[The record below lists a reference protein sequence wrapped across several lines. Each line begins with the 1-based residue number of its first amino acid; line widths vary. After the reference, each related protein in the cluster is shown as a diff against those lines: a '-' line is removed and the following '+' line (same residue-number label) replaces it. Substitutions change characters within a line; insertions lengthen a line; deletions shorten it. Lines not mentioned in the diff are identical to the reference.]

1 MDSRITDILD
11 SVITTRQFGKFLE
24 EDLRHE
30 EEVALLYNVDTEEFS
45 QVIIGEMM
53 KSKIRFNKIDAYN
66 GNNNALVFH
75 THPEFM
81 GDNVLSESDI
91 LMAREQAGICALSK
105 EMFELEWDGK
115 IHLADGTEADFRIT
129 GSGEGSGP
137 SRDRYLDS
145 VSLQLE

>member
-1 MDSRITDILD
+1 MDSRIANILN
-11 SVITTRQFGKFLE
+11 SVISKRQFHEFLE

-81 GDNVLSESDI
+81 ADNTLSKSDI
-91 LMAREQAGICALSK
+91 LMAQEQAGICALSK

-115 IHLADGTEADFRIT
+115 IHLADGTEEDFRIT
-129 GSGEGSGP
+129 GTGEASGP
-137 SRDRYLDS
+137 SRKRYLGS
-145 VSLQLE
+145 ISLQKN